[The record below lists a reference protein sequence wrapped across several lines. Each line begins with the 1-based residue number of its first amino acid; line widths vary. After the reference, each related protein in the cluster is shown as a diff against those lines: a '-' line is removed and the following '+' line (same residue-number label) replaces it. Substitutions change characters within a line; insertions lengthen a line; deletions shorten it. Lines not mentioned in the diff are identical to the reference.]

1 MRGLVILAVCAALS
15 GCTHFFPPQTPCPDI
30 LSAEAWTDRM
40 PGPEKPVSPLIV
52 SLRLDTGALWMLT
65 AITQEESPAVLQ
77 LELQPGGAG
86 YPGSAGFRSTKA
98 GHPDSI
104 EIVCAGKLRHTIRDV
119 MIVS

>member
-1 MRGLVILAVCAALS
+1 
-15 GCTHFFPPQTPCPDI
+15 
-30 LSAEAWTDRM
+30 M
-40 PGPEKPVSPLIV
+40 PGPDKPVSPLIV
-52 SLRLDTGALWMLT
+52 SISLDADDLWMLT
-65 AITQEESPAVLQ
+65 AITQEESSAVLQ
-77 LELQPGGAG
+77 LDLQPGGAG

>member
-1 MRGLVILAVCAALS
+1 MRTLALFVTAVALT
-15 GCTHFFPPQTPCPDI
+15 GCTHFFPAKAPCPDI

-40 PGPEKPVSPLIV
+40 PGPEKPAAPLIV
-52 SLRLDTGALWMLT
+52 SLRLDTDELWMLT
-65 AITQEESPAVLQ
+65 ATIQEESPSVLQ
-77 LELQPGGAG
+77 LDLQPGGAG

-98 GHPDSI
+98 GHPGRI

>member
-1 MRGLVILAVCAALS
+1 MRGLVILAACAALT
-15 GCTHFFPPQTPCPDI
+15 GCAHLFPAKATCPDI

-40 PGPEKPVSPLIV
+40 PGPDKPVSPLIV
-52 SLRLDTGALWMLT
+52 SISLDADDLWMLT
-65 AITQEESPAVLQ
+65 AITQEESSAVLQ
-77 LELQPGGAG
+77 LDLQPGGAG

>member
-1 MRGLVILAVCAALS
+1 MRGLVILAACAALS
-15 GCTHFFPPQTPCPDI
+15 GCTHFFPSRTPCPDI

-52 SLRLDTGALWMLT
+52 SLRLDTDALWMLAAT
-65 AITQEESPAVLQ
+65 TLEESPAVLQ
-77 LELQPGGAG
+77 LDLKPGGAG

-104 EIVCAGKLRHTIRDV
+104 EIVCAGKLRHTIREV